1 MSSTV
6 ITISVKKRNNMEKL
20 KNKSTKAGN
29 DLVKLFML
37 LVVLSGIYAVYV
49 VAAGTEGLIPKLM
62 VAPLALWLA
71 VRLIQQFNK

>member
-1 MSSTV
+1 
-6 ITISVKKRNNMEKL
+6 MEKL